1 MRTRASAFPCHTLC
15 ACERTRVQVFVWCVY
30 VKTALVQ
37 TSTRRTAATRCL
49 LPLHIIICILC
60 VRVMSHPQ
68 HALMHFSSHSLSL
81 VSGLVASVRARE
93 NGVRMK
99 RETNKWLRTECR
111 FSTKH
116 SINKFAEHHRFHI
129 FSLFLLL
136 FNSILKLF
144 FIRIQAIFH
153 SCNTSRSISSF
164 AFIFFACVKRC
175 AHISRAQCVWYE
187 QRLWCTTSDSDY
199 LTAWAISHRPED
211 LIRLIWKMENGKPK
225 CSNFLNF

>member
-1 MRTRASAFPCHTLC
+1 MAFVFEPVAIGFIECISSNAYKSLSIPLSYALCLWANARASLC
-15 ACERTRVQVFVWCVY
+15 VMCVY

-129 FSLFLLL
+129 FSLFFVVVQLY
-136 FNSILKLF
+136 FEV
-144 FIRIQAIFH
+144 IFH
-153 SCNTSRSISSF
+153 SHSSHF
-164 AFIFFACVKRC
+164 PF
-175 AHISRAQCVWYE
+175 
-187 QRLWCTTSDSDY
+187 
-199 LTAWAISHRPED
+199 
-211 LIRLIWKMENGKPK
+211 M
-225 CSNFLNF
+225 